1 MPRKFTFWYKKEIKA
16 PTLEKAIKIE
26 KKMPHVLSSVEHIDE
41 EPESPKE
48 LSSLIGF
55 QINTE
60 SDGWED

>member
-41 EPESPKE
+41 EPKE

-60 SDGWED
+60 SDEWED